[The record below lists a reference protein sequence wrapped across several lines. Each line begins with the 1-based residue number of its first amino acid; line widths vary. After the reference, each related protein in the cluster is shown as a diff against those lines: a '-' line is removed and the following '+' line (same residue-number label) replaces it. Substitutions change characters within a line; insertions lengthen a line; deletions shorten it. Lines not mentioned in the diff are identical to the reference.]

1 MQAIQPSD
9 ILLSGHRNNYDRTV
23 NKLFPGY
30 IYISLSRP
38 LGYVTHT
45 TDRILWAFRTPE
57 LTTPQV
63 DVARAWLGAIDQAT
77 QELELQHPGK
87 RNLKEVLTLQADMQI
102 EWTTDG
108 KWDDATKMRK
118 LLPAEV

>member
-1 MQAIQPSD
+1 M
-9 ILLSGHRNNYDRTV
+9 
-23 NKLFPGY
+23 
-30 IYISLSRP
+30 
-38 LGYVTHT
+38 
-45 TDRILWAFRTPE
+45 
-57 LTTPQV
+57 

-87 RNLKEVLTLQADMQI
+87 RNLKEVLALQADMQI
-102 EWTTDG
+102 EWTADE